1 MALQPKML
9 AAGRL
14 TELYVLSSV
23 IRKVAYD
30 EDAQRLYVTFV
41 NRQTYCY
48 SGVAPATLAELI
60 AARSKGEFFNLAIRG
75 NYAFHKVA

>member
-1 MALQPKML
+1 MALQPKAL
-9 AAGRL
+9 PASTL
-14 TELYVLSSV
+14 PEIYVLSSV

-30 EDAQRLYVTFV
+30 GDEQRLYVTFT

-48 SGVAPATLAELI
+48 SAVSPGIFAEFL
-60 AARSKGEFFNLAIRG
+60 AARSKGDFFNVSIRG

>member
-9 AAGRL
+9 SADPL
-14 TELYVLSSV
+14 PELYVLSSV

-30 EDAQRLYVTFV
+30 DDAQRLYVTFV

-48 SGVAPATLAELI
+48 SGVAPATFAEFI
-60 AARSKGEFFNLAIRG
+60 AARSKGAYFNLAIRG